1 MAVMTLDDLY
11 IKANFTK
18 FVNKF
23 ERENGSLVD
32 FGSELTMDS
41 KINII
46 YNTFLNYVKDET
58 EERENDSAESAP
70 EQGVP
75 SSD

>member
-1 MAVMTLDDLY
+1 
-11 IKANFTK
+11 
-18 FVNKF
+18 
-23 ERENGSLVD
+23 
-32 FGSELTMDS
+32 
-41 KINII
+41 NII

>member
-1 MAVMTLDDLY
+1 
-11 IKANFTK
+11 
-18 FVNKF
+18 
-23 ERENGSLVD
+23 
-32 FGSELTMDS
+32 MDS

-58 EERENDSAESAP
+58 EEREDDSAESTQ

-75 SSD
+75 SSDGGDS